1 MDTKQEIVRREASG
15 NEVASL
21 FPPVDVIED
30 DNGIT
35 LTADL
40 PGVTKE
46 NLAIRVDA
54 DMLTIEGAVTLGEL
68 QNMEPVYAE
77 IRAAQYKRT
86 FTLSRELDAAQI
98 AASIKDGVLTLHV
111 PKLEQAKP
119 RRIEVKV
126 D

>member
-1 MDTKQEIVRREASG
+1 MDTKQEIARHGASG
-15 NEVASL
+15 SDTATL

-46 NLAIRVDA
+46 NLTVRVDA
-54 DMLTIEGAVTLGEL
+54 DMLTIEGIVALGESKH
-68 QNMEPVYAE
+68 MEPIYAE

-86 FTLSRELDAAQI
+86 FTLSRELDTAQI

-111 PKLEQAKP
+111 PKIEQARP
-119 RRIEVKV
+119 RRIEVKI

>member
-1 MDTKQEIVRREASG
+1 MDTKQELAQYKSNINDEK
-15 NEVASL
+15 SL
-21 FPPVDVIED
+21 FPLVDVIED
-30 DNGIT
+30 ENGIT

-54 DMLTIEGAVTLGEL
+54 DLLIIEGALTLGEG
-68 QNMEPVYAE
+68 ETVAPVYAE
-77 IRAAQYKRT
+77 IQAAHYKRT

-98 AASIKDGVLTLHV
+98 AASINDGVLTLHM

-119 RRIEVKV
+119 RRIEVNIL
-126 D
+126 

>member
-1 MDTKQEIVRREASG
+1 MDTEQELAQYKSNINDEK
-15 NEVASL
+15 SL
-21 FPPVDVIED
+21 FPLVDVIED
-30 DNGIT
+30 ENGIT

-54 DMLTIEGAVTLGEL
+54 DLLIIEGALTLGEG
-68 QNMEPVYAE
+68 ETVAPVYAE
-77 IRAAQYKRT
+77 IRAAHYKRT

-98 AASIKDGVLTLHV
+98 AASINDGVLTLHM

-119 RRIEVKV
+119 RRIEVNSL
-126 D
+126 

>member
-1 MDTKQEIVRREASG
+1 MDTKQEIVRREAG
-15 NEVASL
+15 GIDVATL
-21 FPPVDVIED
+21 FPLVDVIED
-30 DNGIT
+30 ENGIT

-54 DMLTIEGAVTLGEL
+54 DMLTIEGTVTLGESES
-68 QNMEPVYAE
+68 MEPVYAE

>member
-1 MDTKQEIVRREASG
+1 MDTKQEIVRRETSG
-15 NEVASL
+15 NEVATL
-21 FPPVDVIED
+21 FPSVDVIED

-46 NLAIRVDA
+46 NLAIRVDT
-54 DMLTIEGAVTLGEL
+54 DMLTIEGAVTLGESES
-68 QNMEPVYAE
+68 MEPVYAE

-98 AASIKDGVLTLHV
+98 AASIKDGILTLHV

>member
-15 NEVASL
+15 NEMATL

-30 DNGIT
+30 NNGIT

-54 DMLTIEGAVTLGEL
+54 DMLTIEGVVILGEPQSL
-68 QNMEPVYAE
+68 EAVYAE
-77 IRAAQYKRT
+77 VRADQYKRT
-86 FTLSRELDAAQI
+86 FTLSRELDVAQI